1 MDNDYHKLGN
11 SLQES
16 GKFDEA
22 AAAYI
27 QAVELNPNFSW
38 SHHGLGDVLL
48 KLEQWEEAVCA
59 YRKAVELNPDFS
71 WSYHNLGDA
80 LLKLERWEDAVTA
93 YRCEIALN
101 SDFAWSFCNLG
112 DALTQLKYWDEA
124 IAAYLKAVQIDGDLP
139 GIYDK
144 LGYALRQTESDLKS
158 VLQKCQLQVTR
169 ENQVFYLD
177 LARNLGK
184 YDRPKSAI
192 IFCKLLLTNQPT
204 CDVWAAQL
212 GEFLQEQEKCDR
224 ALASARAT
232 VAQKPDDCWSY
243 YNLGAVLSHQ
253 KKWDEAATSFLKAI
267 EINPDFYWWFYYN
280 LWEVLVEQNKLDEV
294 ENLYRGVIEAKPEAF
309 WPYLNLG
316 EALTRQGK
324 IEEAISC
331 YQTVSYRQ
339 VFASLLSKD
348 TGKMP
353 VPQDMGNTGILPVP
367 QEDMGNTGILPV
379 PQDMGNTGI
388 LPVPQEDMGNTGKMP
403 VPQDMGKTGKMP
415 VPQEDMGNTGKMPV
429 PQDMGNTGILPVP
442 QEDMGNTGKMPVPQE
457 DMGNTGKMPVP
468 QDMGNTG
475 ILPVPQEDM
484 GNTGKMPVP
493 QEDMGNTGILPVPQ
507 EDMGNTGKMLV
518 PQNTVKA
525 PNFIIIGSQRCGTT
539 SLYTYLAQHPQILT
553 PIKKEMDFFS
563 WHFDRGIDWY
573 LAHFPPMPVGEQ
585 FLTGEASPSYF
596 DCRKA
601 PERLYSAFPE
611 VKLVVLLRNPVD
623 RAISQFYRLTDL
635 NWEVRSLDRAISDEI
650 ERLNQNPAYII
661 GEEPGNYL
669 ARGRYI
675 EFIKNWLAFFPR
687 EQLLVLKS
695 EDLYA
700 GAAATVS
707 QVLEFLDLPEYQLPE
722 YQNANPGSYQPINES
737 VRDCLSDYFK
747 PYNQELEEYLGRQFD
762 WE

>member
-1 MDNDYHKLGN
+1 MDKDYHKLGN

-16 GKFDEA
+16 GRFDEA
-22 AAAYI
+22 VAAYK

-38 SHHGLGDVLL
+38 SYHSLGDVLL
-48 KLEQWEEAVCA
+48 KLERWEDAVCA
-59 YRKAVELNPDFS
+59 YNQAIELNPDFS

-80 LLKLERWEDAVTA
+80 LLKLRRWEEAAAAYKQAVD
-93 YRCEIALN
+93 LN
-101 SDFAWSFCNLG
+101 SDFAWSFYNLG

-124 IAAYLKAVQIDGDLP
+124 IAAYLKAVEIDANLP

-144 LGYALRQTESDLKS
+144 LGFVLEKTKSDLQS
-158 VLQKCQLQVTR
+158 VLEKYQLQVTA
-169 ENQVFYLD
+169 ENQGFYLD
-177 LARNLGK
+177 LARSLGK
-184 YDRPKSAI
+184 YNRPKNAI
-192 IFCKLLLTNQPT
+192 IFYEMLLRFMPDCARVSTELE
-204 CDVWAAQL
+204 QL
-212 GEFLQEQEKCDR
+212 LKQQEKWVST
-224 ALASARAT
+224 LASARAT

-243 YNLGAVLSHQ
+243 YNLGAVLSQQ
-253 KKWDEAATSFLKAI
+253 KYGEEAAETFLQAI
-267 EINPDFYWWFYYN
+267 QINPDNPWWFYYN
-280 LWEVLVEQNKLDEV
+280 LWEVLVEQNKLDKV
-294 ENLYRGVIEAKPEAF
+294 ENFCREVVEAQPEAF

-316 EALTRQGK
+316 EVLTRQDK
-324 IEEAISC
+324 IAEAIDC
-331 YQTVSYRQ
+331 YQTASYKQ
-339 VFASLLSKD
+339 NLASILLKT
-348 TGKMP
+348 TGK
-353 VPQDMGNTGILPVP
+353 LPLTKIT
-367 QEDMGNTGILPV
+367 D
-379 PQDMGNTGI
+379 
-388 LPVPQEDMGNTGKMP
+388 K
-403 VPQDMGKTGKMP
+403 
-415 VPQEDMGNTGKMPV
+415 
-429 PQDMGNTGILPVP
+429 
-442 QEDMGNTGKMPVPQE
+442 
-457 DMGNTGKMPVP
+457 
-468 QDMGNTG
+468 
-475 ILPVPQEDM
+475 
-484 GNTGKMPVP
+484 
-493 QEDMGNTGILPVPQ
+493 
-507 EDMGNTGKMLV
+507 
-518 PQNTVKA
+518 VKF

>member
-1 MDNDYHKLGN
+1 MDNEYHNLGN

-22 AAAYI
+22 AAAYK
-27 QAVELNPNFSW
+27 QAVELHPDFSW
-38 SHHGLGDVLL
+38 SYHSLGDVLL

-80 LLKLERWEDAVTA
+80 LLKLERWEDTVTA

-184 YDRPKSAI
+184 CDRPKSAI
-192 IFCKLLLTNQPT
+192 IFYEYFLTFVPDSAVVSAELEQLLKQQKNCVST
-204 CDVWAAQL
+204 
-212 GEFLQEQEKCDR
+212 
-224 ALASARAT
+224 LASARAT

-267 EINPDFYWWFYYN
+267 EINPDIPWWFYYN
-280 LWEVLVEQNKLDEV
+280 LWEVLVKQNKLEEV
-294 ENLYRGVIEAKPEAF
+294 ASLYRGVVAAQPEAF

-316 EALTRQGK
+316 EVLTRQGK

-353 VPQDMGNTGILPVP
+353 VPQDMGNTGKMPVPQDMGNTGKMPVPQEDMGNTGILPVP

-388 LPVPQEDMGNTGKMP
+388 L
-403 VPQDMGKTGKMP
+403 
-415 VPQEDMGNTGKMPV
+415 
-429 PQDMGNTGILPVP
+429 
-442 QEDMGNTGKMPVPQE
+442 
-457 DMGNTGKMPVP
+457 
-468 QDMGNTG
+468 
-475 ILPVPQEDM
+475 
-484 GNTGKMPVP
+484 PVP

-623 RAISQFYRLTDL
+623 RAMSQFYRLTEL

-675 EFIKNWLAFFPR
+675 EFIKNWLAFFPK
-687 EQLLVLKS
+687 EQLLILKS
-695 EDLYA
+695 EDFYA
-700 GAAATVS
+700 GAAGTVQ
-707 QVLEFLDLPEYQLPE
+707 QVLAFLQLPEYQLPE
-722 YQNANPGSYQPINES
+722 YQNANPGSYQPISDS
-737 VRDCLSDYFK
+737 VRDWLNDYFK
-747 PYNQELEEYLGRQFD
+747 PYNQELEEYLGRKFD